1 MGWKLILEKSL
12 KRFDWKLYFA
22 LLFTGLLPTIY
33 TTLRINYLGNL
44 PGDWGVNIASQL
56 VWVNLI
62 LEVIYE
68 ALILPLFYLIG
79 KTIDDKNKT
88 INKVKSG
95 LSLTFGIYLS
105 CAIIIA
111 LFAKQLV
118 SAMAQNPDTIDATTV
133 YIRYEMLAA
142 IFMGPVKFMIVV
154 FILLNYRVH
163 IYVLLLIQMI
173 LSIVL
178 DSILL
183 SELEFSM
190 NLGVNGIAYSNII
203 VYSIMLSYIMYIFCK
218 NYEISINDFKTNYD
232 YGWVSGWV
240 KVGKYSGLDSFI
252 RNFFYL
258 VFIVRMMNVLSEQ
271 GTYWVA
277 NGFIW
282 GWLLLPFYPLAE
294 LLKQDVAGR
303 KIINHK
309 EKTYGYFLVATG
321 IVALWIITIPLW
333 SLFFEEIL
341 NVEKPNEIIDLV
353 LILTPFYILYV
364 YNTLADS
371 VFYGKGKTELLA
383 LQSIVTNVTVYGTAF
398 ILFQQNIFE
407 PTLTGIALLFG
418 TGIFVDSIVTYYLYY
433 KYLKENEYQL

>member
-1 MGWKLILEKSL
+1 MNWKRLTEKSL
-12 KRFDWKLYFA
+12 KRFNWKLYLA
-22 LLFTGLLPTIY
+22 LLFTGLLPTLY

-95 LSLTFGIYLS
+95 LILTFGIYLS

-118 SAMAQNPDTIDATTV
+118 TAMAQNPDTIDATTA
-133 YIRYEMLAA
+133 YIRFEMIAA

-163 IYVLLLIQMI
+163 IYVLLLIQML
-173 LSIVL
+173 LSIIL
-178 DSILL
+178 DTLLL
-183 SELEFSM
+183 SELDFSM
-190 NLGVNGIAYSNII
+190 ELGVNGIAYSNII
-203 VYSIMLSYIMYIFCK
+203 VYSTMFTYIMYIFCR
-218 NYEISINDFKTNYD
+218 NYGINANDFKTDYD
-232 YGWVSGWV
+232 YSWVSGWV

-258 VFIVRMMNVLSEQ
+258 IFIVRMMNVISEQ
-271 GTYWVA
+271 GTYWIA

-282 GWLLLPFYPLAE
+282 GWLLLPFYPLSE

-303 KIINHK
+303 RAIDHK
-309 EKTYGYFLVATG
+309 EKTYAYFGIATA
-321 IVALWIITIPLW
+321 IVLLWIITIPLW
-333 SLFFEEIL
+333 SLFFEKIL
-341 NVEKPNEIIDLV
+341 NVEESGGILDLV
-353 LILTPFYILYV
+353 FILLPFYVLYV

-383 LQSIVTNVTVYGTAF
+383 LQSIITNVTVYGTAF
-398 ILFQQNIFE
+398 ILFQQDIFD

-418 TGIFVDSIVTYYLYY
+418 TGIFVDSVVTYYLYFR
-433 KYLKENEYQL
+433 YLKENEYQL

>member
-79 KTIDDKNKT
+79 KTIDDKSKT

-118 SAMAQNPDTIDATTV
+118 TAMAQNPDTIDATTV
-133 YIRYEMLAA
+133 YIRFEMLAA

-383 LQSIVTNVTVYGTAF
+383 LQSIITNVTVYGTAF

-418 TGIFVDSIVTYYLYY
+418 TGIFVDSIVTYYLYF

>member
-1 MGWKLILEKSL
+1 MSSKELILNSF

-22 LLFTGLLPTIY
+22 LLLTGLLPTLY
-33 TTLRINYLGNL
+33 TTVRINYLGNL

-56 VWVNLI
+56 VWINLI

-79 KTIDDKNKT
+79 KTISNRNETVNK
-88 INKVKSG
+88 IKSG
-95 LSLTFGIYLS
+95 LALTCGIYLT
-105 CAIIIA
+105 CAIIII

-118 SAMAQNPDTIDATTV
+118 TAMAQNPDTIDATV
-133 YIRYEMLAA
+133 SYIRFEMVAA
-142 IFMGPVKFMIVV
+142 ILIGPVKFMMVV
-154 FILLNYRVH
+154 FILLNYRRH
-163 IYVLLLIQMI
+163 IYALLSIQMI

-178 DSILL
+178 DSLLL
-183 SELEFSM
+183 SELDISM

-203 VYSIMLSYIMYIFCK
+203 VYSTMLIYIMYIFCK
-218 NYEISINDFKTNYD
+218 NYEIKISEFNKGYD
-232 YGWVSGWV
+232 YAWVTNWI

-258 VFIVRMMNVLSEQ
+258 IFIVRMMNVISEQ

-303 KIINHK
+303 SIINHK
-309 EKTYGYFLVATG
+309 EKTYSYFGMATL
-321 IVALWIITIPLW
+321 IVFIWIITIPLW
-333 SLFFEEIL
+333 PLFFKNIL
-341 NVEKPNEIIDLV
+341 NVSEPDDMLELV
-353 LILTPFYILYV
+353 FILLPFYIFYI

-383 LQSIVTNVTVYGTAF
+383 LQSIVTNISVYGTAF
-398 ILFQQNIFE
+398 VLFQMDFFE

-418 TGIFVDSIVTYYLYY
+418 TGIFVGSIVTGYLYH
-433 KYLKENEYQL
+433 KFLKENNYQI

>member
-79 KTIDDKNKT
+79 KTIDDKSKT

-118 SAMAQNPDTIDATTV
+118 TAMAQNPDTIDATTV
-133 YIRYEMLAA
+133 YIRFEMLAA

-383 LQSIVTNVTVYGTAF
+383 LQSIITNVTVYGTAF